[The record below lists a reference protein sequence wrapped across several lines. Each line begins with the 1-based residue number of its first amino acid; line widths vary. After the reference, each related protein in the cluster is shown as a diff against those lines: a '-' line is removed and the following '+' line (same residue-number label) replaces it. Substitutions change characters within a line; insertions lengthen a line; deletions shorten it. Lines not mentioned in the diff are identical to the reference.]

1 MDALENIIQIIE
13 KDTNEKIIK
22 LKEENDIKCKNIISE
37 AEKCAKKEIVSTHL
51 QGRHN
56 LK

>member
-13 KDTNEKIIK
+13 KDTNEKIVK

-37 AEKCAKKEIVSTHL
+37 AEKRAKKDYFTNKNRKQHI
-51 QGRHN
+51 
-56 LK
+56 